1 MLAKTLGVFAAGDYH
16 PCENVN
22 SAVRAKGQNMS
33 FNMRYPGLRQALP
46 WVLMAIFIA
55 MLLPQSAVAQVPPS
69 PSPQQIFGLF
79 GTEYGDAFSSV
90 FLNQIFG
97 PLFPSP
103 TPESGA
109 TVFSHLIGY
118 FNTVVVVIGGL
129 LFFWNVTVGILT
141 TAHEGKLLG
150 QRWSSLWAMPRV
162 IFAIGLMVPLSGLGG
177 YNVAQ
182 AGVGYIVR
190 ASTNIASE
198 LWKNGARLVIN
209 GEIPITTE
217 AASIDPQTLTTMYEM
232 AACMVI
238 VEDQLAKAGG
248 GLSIGKNTQD
258 FASGKQVINTV
269 VVGGESSYSP
279 GICGTIHT
287 PDSPQYLL
295 TLSEEPLPGGA
306 ITGLPQNA
314 SVRSQ
319 ASAAFHDMHKEVADT
334 LWSEMLALARANHAA
349 AVDPSLPLPNFE
361 AKVREL
367 MHSTS
372 ATMREGINNVVD
384 LVLDNGGGAGGG
396 RQAMDARNALLSRI
410 EGGSCT
416 DGAGSDDAAMACLG
430 EGWIGAGSWYM
441 VLARLN
447 NELTSLTTARITA
460 ETGTYIKNVPLGNRD
475 LYVASNGRS
484 FWSDDVAN
492 ARDAGMITSE
502 EAELQ
507 MARHKQA
514 LANSTAGL
522 AALGFSMSMENLSE
536 LNETINAEGVLGKI
550 PGFKE
555 WFFSFMNSVIGLGSP
570 NGAFGSADPMIGII
584 NIGNMLTYASGLF
597 MVASVAGGFI
607 SGGGTATVL
616 APVIAVLM
624 LSGGTLAFIL
634 PMTPFLFW
642 ILAVTGY
649 FLLVVE
655 AVIAV
660 NLWALAHMR
669 LDGDGISGEAGKQ
682 GWLML
687 LSLFMT
693 PSLMIFGFFIG
704 MQIFRVTT
712 TLIDMMFSQAFAG
725 IYNGNLYSGFILMF
739 VYAIVIAVMY
749 MTLIERSFSL
759 VTEFPGKVMRW
770 MGATADITNGD
781 ETRARMAMAAG
792 GGALLK
798 GSSHGASVAKNAAS
812 HAGVSETGGGRGAD
826 GRARGG
832 YMYRRRENGSGAS
845 NPKVKQGEAGGSN
858 NSGGGAETPRGN
870 NEDRTGPRAGG

>member
-1 MLAKTLGVFAAGDYH
+1 
-16 PCENVN
+16 
-22 SAVRAKGQNMS
+22 MS
-33 FNMRYPGLRQALP
+33 FTMRYPGTGRALP
-46 WVLMAIFIA
+46 WILIATFLA
-55 MLLPQSAVAQVPPS
+55 MLVPQHALAQASPS

-79 GTEYGDAFSSV
+79 GTEYGDPFSSV
-90 FLNQIFG
+90 FLNQLFG

-103 TPESGA
+103 TSEAGA

-118 FNTVVVVIGGL
+118 FNTVVVVVGGL

-141 TAHEGKLLG
+141 TAHEGKILG
-150 QRWSSLWAMPRV
+150 QKWSSLWAMPRV

-182 AGVGYIVR
+182 AGVAYIVR
-190 ASTNIASE
+190 SSTNIASE

-217 AASIDPQTLTTMYEM
+217 AASIAPSTFTTMYEM

-238 VEDQLAKAGG
+238 VEDQLRKAGG
-248 GLSIGKNTQD
+248 NLSIGLNTRE
-258 FASGKQVINTV
+258 FASGKSVITTV
-269 VVGGESSYSP
+269 VVGGENAYSP
-279 GICGTIHT
+279 GLCGSIHT
-287 PDSPQYLL
+287 PESPQYLL
-295 TLSEEPLPGGA
+295 TLSEEPLQGGA

-319 ASAAFHDMHKEVADT
+319 ASDLFHAMHKGIADD
-334 LWSEMLALARANHAA
+334 LFRDMLVLARANHPA
-349 AVDPSLPLPNFE
+349 AVDASLPLPDFN
-361 AKVREL
+361 ARIREL
-367 MHSTS
+367 MQSTS
-372 ATMREGINNVVD
+372 DRMRTGLDSVVD
-384 LVLDNGGGAGGG
+384 VVLQNGGGAGGG
-396 RQAMDARNALLSRI
+396 REAMNARNVLLSRI
-410 EGGSCT
+410 EGGNCT
-416 DGAGSDDAAMACLG
+416 SSAGNDGSAMTCLG

-447 NELTSLTTARITA
+447 NELTSLTTAKISA
-460 ETGTYIKNVPLGNRD
+460 ETGNYIENVAAGNRD

-484 FWSDDVAN
+484 WLSSDSRR
-492 ARDAGMITSE
+492 AREAGMITSE
-502 EAELQ
+502 EATLQ

-514 LANSTAGL
+514 LDNSTAPL
-522 AALGFSMSMENLSE
+522 AALGFAVSMENLSS
-536 LNETINAEGVLGKI
+536 LNSSLTSDGILGKI

-555 WFFSFMNSVIGLGSP
+555 NFFSFMNTVIGLGSP
-570 NGAFGSADPMIGII
+570 NGPFGSADPMIGII
-584 NIGNMLTYASGLF
+584 NIGNMLTYISGIF
-597 MVASVAGGFI
+597 MAASVATGFL

-624 LSGGTLAFIL
+624 LTGGTLAFIL

-669 LDGDGISGEAGKQ
+669 LDGDGISGEAGRQ

-712 TLIDMMFSQAFAG
+712 TLIDMMFAQAFAG

-770 MGATADITNGD
+770 MGASADITNG
-781 ETRARMAMAAG
+781 EENRARVAMAAG

-798 GSSHGASVAKNAAS
+798 GSAHGANTVKGAAAA
-812 HAGVSETGGGRGAD
+812 AGVSEGGGGRRAD
-826 GRARGG
+826 GSTKGG
-832 YMYRRRENGSGAS
+832 YLYRRRENGSGA
-845 NPKVKQGEAGGSN
+845 GSPRVRG
-858 NSGGGAETPRGN
+858 SEPGQGGGNQATPQGS